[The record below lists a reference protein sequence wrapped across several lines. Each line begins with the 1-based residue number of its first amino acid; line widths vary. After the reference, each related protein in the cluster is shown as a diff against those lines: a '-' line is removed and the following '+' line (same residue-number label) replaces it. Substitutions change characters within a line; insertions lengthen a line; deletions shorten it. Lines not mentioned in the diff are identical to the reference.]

1 MWLGRRGWY
10 NGNTSPGTPLA
21 IQRTSESEHKMK
33 CGGTDGRV
41 DILDRVQQTKRERPE
56 LITNKEALS
65 ITLSTM
71 FAGAETT

>member
-10 NGNTSPGTPLA
+10 SGNTFPGTPFA
-21 IQRTSESEHKMK
+21 IQRISEHREKR
-33 CGGTDGRV
+33 DGADRRV
-41 DILDRVQQTKRERPE
+41 DILQRVQQTKHERPE
-56 LITNKEALS
+56 LITEKEVLS